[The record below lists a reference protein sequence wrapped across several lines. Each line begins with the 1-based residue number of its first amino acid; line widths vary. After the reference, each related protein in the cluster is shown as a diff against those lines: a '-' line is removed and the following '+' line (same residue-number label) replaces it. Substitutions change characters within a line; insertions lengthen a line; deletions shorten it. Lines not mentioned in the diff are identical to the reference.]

1 MLFAAVILPTVCLL
15 WFMTQAVKNEHL
27 AVKEK
32 LLNFYENRIE
42 KSVKQRLS
50 PDWISLNTSLVASDG
65 FLVYDSKNK
74 LTYPVDDV
82 NQDIIYDDTFSYA
95 FELEY
100 ADNDPA
106 KAIVEYQQIAA
117 AADKDTVRIT
127 ADIAQVR
134 CLRKLKRVDEAIA
147 KLRTTISKYGDDDKF
162 LRVQKCRA
170 HVLLLELYRQTN
182 SDDFK
187 KALIET
193 FDYAVRGMA
202 TDNELVFLGRNSHT
216 DKYIPSALQVFVLN
230 RFIDYTDDM
239 QDEPSISGRYKR
251 AKYLTERVSTSL
263 GLADRFPS
271 PTFADPVKSGSG
283 IFRLDTEEQLY
294 CHYKHIDDYLYMM
307 VSAPQTIAALF
318 EGYIKDML
326 DLPSLC
332 SIYDEKGQFVAGSR
346 VAGREPFVETQL
358 NNIDGLNEWGFDGW
372 TIALYI
378 DDSAFEDAAS
388 KQSAI
393 YIWTAILVVLFILIS
408 GVIATQAI
416 GRQIKLNRIKNDF
429 IATVTHEL
437 KTPLSSMRVLVD
449 TLLEGNYNDKQQATE
464 YLHLI
469 SKENTRLT
477 HLIDNFLTF
486 SRMERNKQAFDMLTT
501 SPAEI
506 ATAACDA
513 VRTKFNNDKCDFK
526 LTIDENLP
534 DITADKD
541 AMTTVIINLLDNA
554 YKYSYD
560 DKRIQLKVF
569 AENNFVCFKV
579 SDNGTGMTRRQT
591 KRVFDRFYQ
600 ADSSLSRQVEGTGLG
615 LSIVKFIVDAHK
627 GQIEVES
634 KPGKGSEFTVRLP
647 IIKHN
652 S

>member
-1 MLFAAVILPTVCLL
+1 
-15 WFMTQAVKNEHL
+15 MTQAVKNERL

-32 LLNFYENRIE
+32 LLSFYENRIKE
-42 KSVKQRLS
+42 SVKQRLS
-50 PDWISLNTSLVASDG
+50 PDWISLNMSLTASDG

-74 LTYPVDDV
+74 LTYPVDDI
-82 NQDIIYDDTFSYA
+82 NQDVTYGDTFRYA

-100 ADNDPA
+100 ADNALA

-117 AADKDTVRIT
+117 AADKDTVRII

-134 CLRKLKRVDEAIA
+134 CLRKLKRIDEAIA
-147 KLRTTISKYGDDDKF
+147 KLRTTISKYADDDKF

-182 SDDFK
+182 GGDFK

-202 TDNELVFLGRNSHT
+202 TDDELVFLGRNSHT
-216 DKYIPSALQVFVLN
+216 NKYIPSSLQLFALN
-230 RFIDYTDDM
+230 RFIDYAGDM
-239 QDEPSISGRYKR
+239 QDEPSINGKYKR
-251 AKYLTERVSTSL
+251 AKYLVERVSTSL
-263 GLADRFPS
+263 MLRQKFPL
-271 PTFADPVKSGSG
+271 PVFADPVKFSSG

-294 CHYKHIDDYLYMM
+294 CRYKHIDDYLYMM
-307 VSAPQTIAALF
+307 VYTPHTIAAWF
-318 EGYIKDML
+318 DNYIKDML

-346 VAGREPFVETQL
+346 VAGRKPFVETQL
-358 NNIDGLNEWGFDGW
+358 NIGGFNGW
-372 TIALYI
+372 TTALYI
-378 DDSAFEDAAS
+378 DDSAFENAAS

-393 YIWTAILVVLFILIS
+393 YIWTAILVVLFILTS
-408 GVIATQAI
+408 GAVATQAI

-501 SPAEI
+501 SPGEI

-513 VRTKFNNDKCDFK
+513 VRTKFDNDKCDFE

-560 DKRIQLKVF
+560 DKRIRLKVF

-579 SDNGTGMTRRQT
+579 SDNGTGMSRRQT

-600 ADSSLSRQVEGTGLG
+600 ADSSLSRQAEGTGLG

-627 GQIEVES
+627 GHIDVET
-634 KPGKGSEFTVRLP
+634 KPGKGSEFTVKLP
-647 IIKHN
+647 I
-652 S
+652 